1 MATVTLPDDLAE
13 RIEPFGQWL
22 PAVLEISLLGLQTP
36 ASRTAGEI
44 IAFLSTGPSADE
56 VAAHRASTRS
66 QERVSR
72 LLALNQAGLLGEAE
86 AEELDELLR
95 LENLLITLK
104 AELDYEEV

>member
-13 RIEPFGQWL
+13 RVEPFGQWL
-22 PAVLEISLLGLQTP
+22 PVVLEISLLGLKTQ

-44 IAFLSTGPSADE
+44 IAFLSTGPSTDE
-56 VAAHRASTRS
+56 VAAHQASARS
-66 QERVSR
+66 QERMSR
-72 LLALNQAGLLGEAE
+72 LLTLNQAGLLGEAE

-104 AELDYEEV
+104 AELDYEEA